1 MSELENVKFTERDG
15 TDLYSNTI
23 KYEVGEI
30 TTAPDWDPKPYCGGG
45 LHFGEIRV
53 AILHTLGTPGR
64 VFEVQAIG
72 EVVEISPGLRKTR
85 KLRVVKELNLP
96 ELLSKLAKDKN
107 LDVRVKVAKNPNTS
121 PEDLTEL
128 TKDGYWATTDAVMD
142 NPNTDPKTRTKLNNR
157 YPPHYRDLIKR
168 DIGAY

>member
-15 TDLYSNTI
+15 TDLYNNTI
-23 KYEVGEI
+23 KYEVGKI

-53 AILHTLGTPGR
+53 AIVYTVGQPDR

-72 EVVEISPGLRKTR
+72 EVVEISPGFKKTK
-85 KLRVVKELNLP
+85 KLKVVRELNLP

-107 LDVRVKVAKNPNTS
+107 LDVRVKVAKNTHTR
-121 PEDLTEL
+121 PEDLAEL
-128 TKDGYWATTDAVMD
+128 TRDGYWDTTDAVMD
-142 NPNTDPKTRTKLNNR
+142 NPSTDPKTRTRLNDR
-157 YPPHYRDLIKR
+157 YPPHFRKLIHR